1 MVINSTL
8 IFCLIPEL
16 KKVLLGMKIAAIYAS
31 PDQKE
36 VLFNLR
42 RRNRAA
48 DLFFSAHSDDCRIE
62 VREEDKEGREED
74 FQKTNLFRYA
84 VGGYVQDV
92 AQLGFDRVIKISCEK
107 KTQFGAGE
115 SFDLIFELTG
125 RYGNVILVKQDQR
138 IVDCLRKIDSSRSS
152 FRQILPGGTYLS
164 LPSPKK
170 RNPLSIKKEEF
181 VELIQASQTTASER
195 LSSGFMGLDQFLA
208 RKIVI
213 EAGVN
218 SEKKTSDFTQNEIER
233 LWESF
238 SQTFKKITNHDLA
251 FLVILDA
258 DDYPEAISSLDL
270 PFIPDHQK
278 ISFESLNST
287 VRGFFSLRQEKE
299 TRKKEV
305 QKLSLICRRSLKR
318 LKARA
323 KKIEDDRAQAERSE
337 EFKRCG
343 ELLMLNKE
351 NAKKGLSSV
360 RLTDVFEPE
369 SPEVEVSL
377 DPKHSATRNAQIY
390 FKKYKKAKDALSIIE
405 KRRSET
411 ENRIT
416 RLERVGEQLESHDE
430 NVDLE
435 AIRRSLNQLG
445 FLKEPKPRAAK
456 GKQKEF
462 SGRTFLTKSG
472 CEILVGRNN
481 KENDYLT
488 FKFARP
494 DDLWFHA
501 QDVPGSH
508 ALLRKKEKKTEPS
521 PSEIK
526 EAAQVAAYFSKA
538 RGEKKAA
545 VIYTQAKYV
554 RKPKRGKP
562 GLALV
567 EREKSIVVEPR
578 LPDRA

>member
-16 KKVLLGMKIAAIYAS
+16 KKVLLGMKIAAIYVS

-36 VLFNLR
+36 VIFNLR

-62 VREEDKEGREED
+62 VWEEDKEGREED

-125 RYGNVILVKQDQR
+125 RYSNLILVKESQR
-138 IVDCLRKIDSSRSS
+138 IVDCFRKIDSSRSS
-152 FRQILPGGTYLS
+152 FRQILPGGTYLP
-164 LPSPKK
+164 LPSPQK

-181 VELIQASQTTASER
+181 VELIQASHTPVLER

-208 RKIVI
+208 RKIVF
-213 EAGVN
+213 EAGVEV
-218 SEKKTSDFTQNEIER
+218 EKKTSDFTQGQTEH
-233 LWESF
+233 LWETF
-238 SQTFKKITNHDLA
+238 SQTFEKITNYDLA

-299 TRKKEV
+299 TRKKEI

-351 NAKKGLSSV
+351 NIKKGLSSV

-416 RLERVGEQLESHDE
+416 RLERIGEQLESHDE

-435 AIRRSLNQLG
+435 AIRRSLTQLG
-445 FLKEPKPRAAK
+445 FLKEPKPRTAK

-521 PSEIK
+521 QSDIRES
-526 EAAQVAAYFSKA
+526 AQVAAYFSKA

-567 EREKSIVVEPR
+567 EREKSIVVQPG
-578 LPDRA
+578 LPNQ

>member
-74 FQKTNLFRYA
+74 FQKTNLFRHA

-164 LPSPKK
+164 LPSPQK

-416 RLERVGEQLESHDE
+416 RLERIGEQLESHDE

-435 AIRRSLNQLG
+435 AIRRSLTQLG

>member
-16 KKVLLGMKIAAIYAS
+16 KKVLLEMKIAAIYVS

-36 VLFNLR
+36 VIFNLR
-42 RRNRAA
+42 SRNRAA

-62 VREEDKEGREED
+62 VWEEDKEGGKED

-125 RYGNVILVKQDQR
+125 RYGNLILVKEGQR
-138 IVDCLRKIDSSRSS
+138 IVDCLRKIDSARSS
-152 FRQILPGGTYLS
+152 FRQILPGGTYLP
-164 LPSPKK
+164 LPSPQK

-181 VELIQASQTTASER
+181 IELIQASHTPVNER
-195 LSSGFMGLDQFLA
+195 LSSAFMGLNQFLA

-218 SEKKTSDFTQNEIER
+218 LEKKTSDFTQNEIER

-238 SQTFKKITNHDLA
+238 SRTFKKITNYDLS

-351 NAKKGLSSV
+351 NVKKGLSSV

-377 DPKHSATRNAQIY
+377 DPKHSPTRNAQIY

-416 RLERVGEQLESHDE
+416 RLERIGEQLESHDE

-435 AIRRSLNQLG
+435 AIRRSLTQLG

-488 FKFARP
+488 FRFARP

-508 ALLRKKEKKTEPS
+508 VLLRKKEKKTEPS
-521 PSEIK
+521 QSDIRES
-526 EAAQVAAYFSKA
+526 AQVAAYFSKA

-567 EREKSIVVEPR
+567 EREKSIVVQPG
-578 LPDRA
+578 LPNQ

>member
-42 RRNRAA
+42 RRKRAA

-62 VREEDKEGREED
+62 VWEEDKEGGKEG

-125 RYGNVILVKQDQR
+125 RYSNLILVKEGQR
-138 IVDCLRKIDSSRSS
+138 IVDCLRKIDSARSS
-152 FRQILPGGTYLS
+152 FRQILPGGTYLP
-164 LPSPKK
+164 LPSPQK

-181 VELIQASQTTASER
+181 VELIQASQTTARGR
-195 LSSGFMGLDQFLA
+195 LSSGFMGLDEFLA

-213 EAGVN
+213 EAGVS
-218 SEKKTSDFTQNEIER
+218 SEKKTSDFTQNETER

-238 SQTFKKITNHDLA
+238 SQTFKKITNYDLA

-270 PFIPDHQK
+270 PSIPDHQK

-287 VRGFFSLRQEKE
+287 VKGFFSLRQEKE

-323 KKIEDDRAQAERSE
+323 NKIEDDRAQAERSE

-351 NAKKGLSSV
+351 NVKKGLSSV

-377 DPKHSATRNAQIY
+377 DPKHSPTRNAQIY
-390 FKKYKKAKDALSIIE
+390 FKKYQKAKDALSIIE

-416 RLERVGEQLESHDE
+416 RLERIGEQLESHDE

-435 AIRRSLNQLG
+435 AIRRTLTQLG

-521 PSEIK
+521 QSDIR

-567 EREKSIVVEPR
+567 EREKSIVVEPG
-578 LPDRA
+578 LPGRG